1 MRGSGASGF
10 VILIAF
16 WLMGVLALT
25 VFWPATRPGPV
36 PTAQTDTTLAVK
48 DGGATRADN

>member
-25 VFWPATRPGPV
+25 VFWPATRPGPI
-36 PTAQTDTTLAVK
+36 PAPPTDTTLAVK
-48 DGGATRADN
+48 DGSAPRVNN